1 MEKKEEPLNLNNVN
15 KQKAKKDE
23 QKKKMRT
30 YIIIAF
36 VVFGIIFCCLS
47 YYIYKNLTT
56 LRELKKVLKKNQKE
70 LEDGDKT
77 RIELQEKVDS
87 MEKQMELKKRYI
99 KEKKEIDNQKLD
111 EYNIQKKICEDIEGQ
126 LNKIDEE
133 NQKSLILDEAINNLN
148 NRIQSL

>member
-99 KEKKEIDNQKLD
+99 KEKREVDNQKLE
-111 EYNIQKKICEDIEGQ
+111 EYNQQKKICDDIEAQ
-126 LNKIDEE
+126 IQKIDDE
-133 NQKSLILDEAINNLN
+133 NINTLILDEAITNLN
-148 NRIQSL
+148 NRINNL

>member
-1 MEKKEEPLNLNNVN
+1 MN
-15 KQKAKKDE
+15 K
-23 QKKKMRT
+23 KKKMRT

-99 KEKKEIDNQKLD
+99 KEKREVDNQKLE
-111 EYNIQKKICEDIEGQ
+111 EYNQQKKICDDIEAQ
-126 LNKIDEE
+126 IQKIDDE
-133 NQKSLILDEAINNLN
+133 NINTLILDEAITNLN
-148 NRIQSL
+148 NRINNL

>member
-1 MEKKEEPLNLNNVN
+1 MN
-15 KQKAKKDE
+15 K
-23 QKKKMRT
+23 KKKMRT

-99 KEKKEIDNQKLD
+99 KEKREVDNQKLE
-111 EYNIQKKICEDIEGQ
+111 EYNQQKKICDDIEAQ
-126 LNKIDEE
+126 IKKIDDE
-133 NQKSLILDEAINNLN
+133 NINTLILDEAITNLN
-148 NRIQSL
+148 NRINNL

>member
-1 MEKKEEPLNLNNVN
+1 
-15 KQKAKKDE
+15 
-23 QKKKMRT
+23 MRT

-99 KEKKEIDNQKLD
+99 KEKREVDNQKLE
-111 EYNIQKKICEDIEGQ
+111 EYNQQKKICDDIEAQ
-126 LNKIDEE
+126 IQKIDDE
-133 NQKSLILDEAINNLN
+133 NINTLILDEAITNLN
-148 NRIQSL
+148 NRINNL